1 MNKRSTF
8 AKMFLVGAMLM
19 GANCV
24 ALRAQIN
31 LEGTDA
37 FKIDNLP
44 LLRTGVQTH
53 QFCSYDRAGDN
64 YDTTI
69 LPSTPS
75 RMERRCCLTLW
86 DPAVFIVTT

>member
-31 LEGTDA
+31 LEGMDA
-37 FKIDNLP
+37 FLKIDDLP

-64 YDTTI
+64 YDHEYFALYTEAEWR
-69 LPSTPS
+69 SG
-75 RMERRCCLTLW
+75 
-86 DPAVFIVTT
+86 AV